1 LAVCPQFF
9 LACLLSRAGRKSD
22 DAPAA
27 QPSPAIEPDWKRIG
41 MHTLYLTYEEKLLDM
56 MIAYSKVETSLR
68 FSLTHGGRYLPLDE
82 GERQTLLEQRA
93 FALARLEIDRI
104 MRLQARMDKAAG

>member
-1 LAVCPQFF
+1 MPDGTDAETICCQKLLEKAMMQLAAASSATEPE
-9 LACLLSRAGRKSD
+9 RK
-22 DAPAA
+22 
-27 QPSPAIEPDWKRIG
+27 WIG

-68 FSLTHGGRYLPLDE
+68 FSLTHGGRYLPFDE
-82 GERQTLLEQRA
+82 VERQALLEQRA

-104 MRLQARMDKAAG
+104 MRSQARLDKTAG